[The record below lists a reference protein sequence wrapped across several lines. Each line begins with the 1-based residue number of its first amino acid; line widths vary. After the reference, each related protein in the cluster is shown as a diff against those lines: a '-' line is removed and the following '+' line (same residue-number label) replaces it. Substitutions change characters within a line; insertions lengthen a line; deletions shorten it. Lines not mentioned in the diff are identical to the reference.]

1 MTEETTTP
9 AKLKKGAKK
18 GFFEVKSALTA
29 TKIQL
34 YGTSADELAGRV
46 VKLDLTRS
54 LKGKNFELRLKVVKS
69 SAGTLEAEPMGLA
82 LAGSYIRRM
91 MRLGIDYVEDS
102 FVVECKDAKATVKPF
117 MITRNKVSRAVR
129 NELRNNAK
137 KFVESYAKTRPAKE
151 VFTDVITN
159 KLQKELFVKLKKI
172 YPLAL
177 CEIRVF
183 NLISEKK
190 QF

>member
-1 MTEETTTP
+1 MAGTTP
-9 AKLKKGAKK
+9 TKSKKGAKK
-18 GFFEVKSALTA
+18 GFFEVKTPLTA

-34 YGTSADELAGRV
+34 YGNSAEELAGKI

-54 LKGKNFELRLKVVKS
+54 LKGKNFELKLKTIS
-69 SAGTLEAEPMGLA
+69 SSDGTLEAEPISLG

-102 FVVECKDAKATVKPF
+102 FSVECKDARATTKLF

-129 NELRNNAK
+129 KELRDSAK
-137 KFVESYAKTRPAKE
+137 KFVESYAKLKPVRE
-151 VFTDVITN
+151 VFTDVMTN
-159 KLQKELFVKLKKI
+159 KLQKELFIRLKKI

-177 CEIRVF
+177 CEVRVF
-183 NLISEKK
+183 ELIGEKK

>member
-1 MTEETTTP
+1 MAEETTIP
-9 AKLKKGAKK
+9 AKAKKGAKK

-34 YGTSADELAGRV
+34 YGTSAEELAGKI

-54 LKGKNFELRLKVVKS
+54 LKGKNFELKLTTAIS
-69 SAGTLEAEPMGLA
+69 PEGALEAEPIGLG

-91 MRLGIDYVEDS
+91 MRLGIDYIEDS
-102 FVVECKDAKATVKPF
+102 FVIECKDVKAVVKPF

-129 NELRNNAK
+129 KELRNSTK
-137 KFVESYAKTRPAKE
+137 KFIEGYAKMRSAKE
-151 VFTDVITN
+151 VFTDIITN
-159 KLQKELFVKLKKI
+159 KLQKELFIRLKKI

-183 NLISEKK
+183 ELVKEKK
-190 QF
+190 

>member
-1 MTEETTTP
+1 MAEQEVIQ
-9 AKLKKGAKK
+9 AKAKK
-18 GFFEVKSALTA
+18 GMKKSFFEVRTALTA

-34 YGTSADELAGRV
+34 YGASVDELVGKV

-54 LKGKNFELRLKVVKS
+54 LKGKNFELRLITLKS
-69 SAGTLEAEPMGLA
+69 SEGTLEAEPIGLE

-102 FVVECKDAKATVKPF
+102 FKVECKDANATVKPF

-129 NELRNNAK
+129 NELRNSTK

-159 KLQKELFVKLKKI
+159 KLQKELFIKLKKI

-183 NLISEKK
+183 NLVPEKK